1 MRTMCSSALL
11 LNLYEP
17 HSNERGTAVEVAAAE
32 ARLVAAKEVVEE
44 AAVDMVGLVA
54 AVVEKEKVTVEEAA
68 AVEAV
73 EVADEE
79 GGAGRCSGVSEPNDC
94 CFTIS

>member
-17 HSNERGTAVEVAAAE
+17 HSNERGGTAVEVAAAE
-32 ARLVAAKEVVEE
+32 ARLVVAKEVVEE

-73 EVADEE
+73 EAVEVADEE
-79 GGAGRCSGVSEPNDC
+79 GGAGRCSV
-94 CFTIS
+94 